1 MMIASLEWSWI
12 EGIDASAHAR
22 ALPDCQ
28 YLILTKDTCLAMSSN
43 LPKLGL
49 NHDWSRV
56 NVLRRKTDSCL
67 IL

>member
-12 EGIDASAHAR
+12 ECIYASAHAR
-22 ALPDCQ
+22 ALPDCH
-28 YLILTKDTCLAMSSN
+28 YLILTKDTCLAISSN

>member
-1 MMIASLEWSWI
+1 MMIVSLEWSWI
-12 EGIDASAHAR
+12 VGMCASAHAR

-28 YLILTKDTCLAMSSN
+28 FLILTKDTCLAISSN

-49 NHDWSRV
+49 NHDRSRV

>member
-1 MMIASLEWSWI
+1 VMIASLEWSWI

-28 YLILTKDTCLAMSSN
+28 FLILTKDTCLAISN

-49 NHDWSRV
+49 NHDWSRI
-56 NVLRRKTDSCL
+56 NILRRKTDSCL